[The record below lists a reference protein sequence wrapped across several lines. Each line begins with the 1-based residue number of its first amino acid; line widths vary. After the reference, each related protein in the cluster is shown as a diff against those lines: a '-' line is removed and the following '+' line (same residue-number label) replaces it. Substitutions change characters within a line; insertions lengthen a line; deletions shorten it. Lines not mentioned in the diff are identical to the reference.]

1 MTENSKTIKD
11 KVNISNNLILKDI
24 IINSS
29 NNNQISSNNI
39 PKLKKTENLFLYNQ
53 LRNKVS
59 NLNKENTEL
68 KSKLLSLED
77 KVTNLE
83 SDKIIQNKT
92 ILELNK
98 SQNSILYLKQ
108 IISEK
113 EEVIKKLEDQI
124 LADHRKFNEEYRNRE
139 KKFDYELIQSK
150 IQYDSAKYKIENYL
164 KVENYNDALY
174 KKMIEMEDI
183 IHNFNKIEEDNMN
196 KKKIEYTNKL
206 NKFKKKVIDFLKE
219 EVKTKEDFK
228 EQMRIA
234 NMTNNLHIQELVRDI
249 ENLNY
254 EVIEL
259 LDEKQELKY
268 KIFCLVNDMKIYR
281 KVIDT
286 VCLKNNHLKKKLFK
300 KNMSSPMINFKKFFA
315 DKKTPNISIDNSN
328 NKDIICPTVKINKKL
343 TKLSNSLSSIF
354 EKSKLTPNINIK
366 NESLNT
372 FNSDNYSSLNKFN
385 STSYFNP
392 PQKDL
397 KSINSINNIKENKNK
412 KLYILI
418 DEQIEL
424 IKEKER
430 YKKYYEFYKEKVYLM
445 KEKYSSIFKLYN
457 EALEKIYN
465 EELPKDNQN
474 IFININK
481 LKEGNFDFT
490 KMNSEE
496 KYFVLIKLI
505 KHISPLVLKE
515 DIENNTFAEQVFN
528 VKEKYALRNNTKSFN
543 SSTEQNSFDI
553 SSKIKN
559 KKNVNN
565 FEKNN
570 NTLNEFNKTNN
581 IKIGERRH
589 RKFSNLFRN
598 NKNKHKIF
606 MELKYNFNVLPDTPL
621 KSIPIKDFYNG
632 PFSSI

>member
-1 MTENSKTIKD
+1 MTENAKTIND
-11 KVNISNNLILKDI
+11 KNNISNNLIIKD
-24 IINSS
+24 
-29 NNNQISSNNI
+29 NNNQKSTNNI
-39 PKLKKTENLFLYNQ
+39 HKLKITENLFLYNQ
-53 LRNKVS
+53 LKNKVS

-68 KSKLLSLED
+68 KSKLLSLQD

-206 NKFKKKVIDFLKE
+206 NKFKKKVIDFLRE
-219 EVKTKEDFK
+219 EVNTKEDFK
-228 EQMRIA
+228 EQMRIT

-268 KIFCLVNDMKIYR
+268 KIFCLVNDIKIYR

-315 DKKTPNISIDNSN
+315 DKKTPNINLDNSN

-354 EKSKLTPNINIK
+354 EKSKIIPSINIK

-397 KSINSINNIKENKNK
+397 TSINNIKENKNK

-430 YKKYYEFYKEKVYLM
+430 YKKFFEFYKEKVYLM
-445 KEKYSSIFKLYN
+445 KEKYSSLFKIYN
-457 EALEKIYN
+457 EALQKIYN
-465 EELPKDNQN
+465 EELPKDNQS

-481 LKEGNFDFT
+481 LKDGNFDFT

-496 KYFVLIKLI
+496 KYFILIKLI

-515 DIENNTFAEQVFN
+515 DIENNSFAEQVFN
-528 VKEKYALRNNTKSFN
+528 VKEKYALRNNTKSLN

-559 KKNVNN
+559 KKNVNK
-565 FEKNN
+565 FEKTNS
-570 NTLNEFNKTNN
+570 TLNEFNKTNN
-581 IKIGERRH
+581 IKIGDRKH

-606 MELKYNFNVLPDTPL
+606 MELKYNFNILPDTPL

>member
-1 MTENSKTIKD
+1 MTENAKTIND
-11 KVNISNNLILKDI
+11 KNNISNNLIIKD
-24 IINSS
+24 
-29 NNNQISSNNI
+29 NNNQKSTNNI
-39 PKLKKTENLFLYNQ
+39 HKLKITENLFLYNQ
-53 LRNKVS
+53 LKNKVS

-68 KSKLLSLED
+68 KSKLLSLQD

-98 SQNSILYLKQ
+98 SQNSILYLRQ

-124 LADHRKFNEEYRNRE
+124 LTDHRKFNEEYRNRE

-206 NKFKKKVIDFLKE
+206 NKFKKKVIDFLRE
-219 EVKTKEDFK
+219 EVNTKEDFK
-228 EQMRIA
+228 EQMRIT

-268 KIFCLVNDMKIYR
+268 KILCLVNDIKIYR

-315 DKKTPNISIDNSN
+315 DKKTPKISLENSN

-397 KSINSINNIKENKNK
+397 TSINNIKENKNK

-430 YKKYYEFYKEKVYLM
+430 YKKFFEFYKEKVYLM
-445 KEKYSSIFKLYN
+445 KEKYSSLFKIYN
-457 EALEKIYN
+457 EALQKIYN
-465 EELPKDNQN
+465 EELPKDNQS

-481 LKEGNFDFT
+481 LKDGNFDFT

-496 KYFVLIKLI
+496 KYFILIKLI

-515 DIENNTFAEQVFN
+515 DIENNSFAEQVFN
-528 VKEKYALRNNTKSFN
+528 VKEKYALRNNTKSLN

-559 KKNVNN
+559 KKNVNK
-565 FEKNN
+565 FEKTNS
-570 NTLNEFNKTNN
+570 TLNEFNKTNN
-581 IKIGERRH
+581 IKIGDRKH

-606 MELKYNFNVLPDTPL
+606 MELKYNFNILPDTPL

>member
-1 MTENSKTIKD
+1 MTENAKTIND
-11 KVNISNNLILKDI
+11 KNNISNNLIIKD
-24 IINSS
+24 
-29 NNNQISSNNI
+29 NNNQKSTNNI
-39 PKLKKTENLFLYNQ
+39 HKLKITENLFLYNQ
-53 LRNKVS
+53 LKNKVS

-68 KSKLLSLED
+68 KSKLLSLQD

-98 SQNSILYLKQ
+98 SQNSILYLRQ

-124 LADHRKFNEEYRNRE
+124 LTDHRKFNEEYRNRE

-206 NKFKKKVIDFLKE
+206 NKFKKKVIDFLRE
-219 EVKTKEDFK
+219 EVNTKEDFK
-228 EQMRIA
+228 EQMRIT

-268 KIFCLVNDMKIYR
+268 KIFCLVNDIKIYR

-315 DKKTPNISIDNSN
+315 DKKTPKISLENSN

-397 KSINSINNIKENKNK
+397 TSINNIKENKNK

-430 YKKYYEFYKEKVYLM
+430 YKKFFEFYKEKVYLM
-445 KEKYSSIFKLYN
+445 KEKYSSLFKIYN
-457 EALEKIYN
+457 EALQKIYN
-465 EELPKDNQN
+465 EELPKDNQS

-481 LKEGNFDFT
+481 LKDGNFDFT

-496 KYFVLIKLI
+496 KYFILIKLI

-515 DIENNTFAEQVFN
+515 DIENNSFSEQVFN
-528 VKEKYALRNNTKSFN
+528 VKEKYALRNNTKSLN

-559 KKNVNN
+559 KKNVNK
-565 FEKNN
+565 FEKTNS
-570 NTLNEFNKTNN
+570 TLNEFNKTNN
-581 IKIGERRH
+581 IKIGDRKH

-606 MELKYNFNVLPDTPL
+606 MELKYNFNILPDTPL

>member
-1 MTENSKTIKD
+1 MTENSKTIND
-11 KVNISNNLILKDI
+11 KNNISNNLIIKD
-24 IINSS
+24 
-29 NNNQISSNNI
+29 NNNQKSTNNI
-39 PKLKKTENLFLYNQ
+39 HKLKITENLFLYNQ
-53 LRNKVS
+53 LKNKVS

-68 KSKLLSLED
+68 KSKLLSLQD

-98 SQNSILYLKQ
+98 SQNSILYLRQ

-124 LADHRKFNEEYRNRE
+124 LTDHRKFNEEYRNRE

-206 NKFKKKVIDFLKE
+206 NKFKKKVIDFLRE
-219 EVKTKEDFK
+219 EVNTKEDFK
-228 EQMRIA
+228 EQMRIT

-268 KIFCLVNDMKIYR
+268 KIFCLVNDIKIYR

-315 DKKTPNISIDNSN
+315 DKKTPKISLENSN

-397 KSINSINNIKENKNK
+397 TSINNIKENKNK

-430 YKKYYEFYKEKVYLM
+430 YKKYFEFYKEKVYLM
-445 KEKYSSIFKLYN
+445 KEKYSSLFKIYN
-457 EALEKIYN
+457 EALQKIYN

-481 LKEGNFDFT
+481 LKDGNFDFT

-496 KYFVLIKLI
+496 KYFILIKLI

-515 DIENNTFAEQVFN
+515 DIENNSFAEQVFN
-528 VKEKYALRNNTKSFN
+528 VKEKYALRNNTKSLN

-559 KKNVNN
+559 RKNVNK
-565 FEKNN
+565 FEKTNS
-570 NTLNEFNKTNN
+570 TLNEFNKTNN
-581 IKIGERRH
+581 IKIGDRKH

-606 MELKYNFNVLPDTPL
+606 MELKYNFNILPDTPL

>member
-1 MTENSKTIKD
+1 MTENAKTIND
-11 KVNISNNLILKDI
+11 KNNISNNLIIKD
-24 IINSS
+24 
-29 NNNQISSNNI
+29 NNNQKSTNNI
-39 PKLKKTENLFLYNQ
+39 HKLKITENLFLYNQ
-53 LRNKVS
+53 LKNKVS

-68 KSKLLSLED
+68 KSKLLSLQD

-124 LADHRKFNEEYRNRE
+124 LTDHRKFNEEYRNRE

-219 EVKTKEDFK
+219 EVNTKEDFK
-228 EQMRIA
+228 EQMRVT

-268 KIFCLVNDMKIYR
+268 KIFCLVNDIKIYR

-315 DKKTPNISIDNSN
+315 DKKTPNIILENSN

-397 KSINSINNIKENKNK
+397 TNINNIKENKNK

-430 YKKYYEFYKEKVYLM
+430 YKKFFEFYKEKVYLM
-445 KEKYSSIFKLYN
+445 KEKYSSLFKIYN
-457 EALEKIYN
+457 EALQKIYN
-465 EELPKDNQN
+465 EELPKDNQS

-481 LKEGNFDFT
+481 LKDGNFDFT

-496 KYFVLIKLI
+496 KYFILIKLI

-515 DIENNTFAEQVFN
+515 DIENNAFVEQVFN
-528 VKEKYALRNNTKSFN
+528 VKEKYALRNNTKSLN

-559 KKNVNN
+559 KKNVNK
-565 FEKNN
+565 FEKTN

-581 IKIGERRH
+581 IKIGERKH
-589 RKFSNLFRN
+589 RKFSNMFRN

-606 MELKYNFNVLPDTPL
+606 MELKYNFNILPDTPL

>member
-1 MTENSKTIKD
+1 MTENTKTIND
-11 KVNISNNLILKDI
+11 RDNISKNLILKDI

-29 NNNQISSNNI
+29 LNNQISANNI
-39 PKLKKTENLFLYNQ
+39 PNLKITENLFLYNQ

-59 NLNKENTEL
+59 DLNKENTEL
-68 KSKLLSLED
+68 KSKLLSLQD

-98 SQNSILYLKQ
+98 SQNSIFYLKQ

-124 LADHRKFNEEYRNRE
+124 LADHQKFNEEYRNRE

-206 NKFKKKVIDFLKE
+206 NKFKKKVIDFLRE
-219 EVKTKEDFK
+219 EVNTKEDFK
-228 EQMRIA
+228 EQMRII
-234 NMTNNLHIQELVRDI
+234 NKTNNLHIQELVRDI
-249 ENLNY
+249 EHLNY

-268 KIFCLVNDMKIYR
+268 KIFCLVNDIKIYR

-286 VCLKNNHLKKKLFK
+286 VCLKNNHLQKKLFK
-300 KNMSSPMINFKKFFA
+300 KNMSSPMINFKKFFV
-315 DKKTPNISIDNSN
+315 DKKPKIINIDYSN
-328 NKDIICPTVKINKKL
+328 NKDIICPTVKINKEL

-354 EKSKLTPNINIK
+354 EKSKIIPNKNIK

-372 FNSDNYSSLNKFN
+372 FNSDNYSSLYKFN

-392 PQKDL
+392 PQKDI
-397 KSINSINNIKENKNK
+397 KDISNIKENKNK
-412 KLYILI
+412 KIYFLI
-418 DEQIEL
+418 DEQIGL
-424 IKEKER
+424 IKEKEK
-430 YKKYYEFYKEKVYLM
+430 YKKYYEFYKERVYLM
-445 KEKYSSIFKLYN
+445 KEKYSSIFKIYN
-457 EALEKIYN
+457 EALERICN

-481 LKEGNFDFT
+481 LKDGNFDF
-490 KMNSEE
+490 KQMNSEE
-496 KYFVLIKLI
+496 KYFILIKLI

-515 DIENNTFAEQVFN
+515 DIENNAFAEQVFN

-543 SSTEQNSFDI
+543 SSTEQNSIDI

-559 KKNVNN
+559 KKNMNN
-565 FEKNN
+565 FEKTN

-581 IKIGERRH
+581 IKIGERKH

-621 KSIPIKDFYNG
+621 KSIPIKDFYDG

>member
-1 MTENSKTIKD
+1 MTENAKTIND
-11 KVNISNNLILKDI
+11 KNNISNNLIIKD
-24 IINSS
+24 
-29 NNNQISSNNI
+29 NNNQKSTNNI
-39 PKLKKTENLFLYNQ
+39 HKLKITENLFLYNQ
-53 LRNKVS
+53 LKNKVS

-68 KSKLLSLED
+68 KSKLLSLQD

-92 ILELNK
+92 ILD
-98 SQNSILYLKQ
+98 ILYLKQ

-124 LADHRKFNEEYRNRE
+124 LTDHRKFNEEYRNRE

-206 NKFKKKVIDFLKE
+206 NKFKKKVIDFLRE
-219 EVKTKEDFK
+219 EVNTKEDFK
-228 EQMRIA
+228 EQMRIT

-268 KIFCLVNDMKIYR
+268 KIFCLVNDIKIYR

-315 DKKTPNISIDNSN
+315 DKKTPNINLDNSN

-397 KSINSINNIKENKNK
+397 TNINNIKENKNK

-430 YKKYYEFYKEKVYLM
+430 YKKFFEFYKEKVYLM
-445 KEKYSSIFKLYN
+445 KEKYSSLFKIYN
-457 EALEKIYN
+457 EALQKIYN
-465 EELPKDNQN
+465 EELPKDNQS

-481 LKEGNFDFT
+481 LKDGNFDFT

-496 KYFVLIKLI
+496 KYFILIKLI

-515 DIENNTFAEQVFN
+515 DIENNSFAEQVFN
-528 VKEKYALRNNTKSFN
+528 VKEKYALRNNTKSLN

-559 KKNVNN
+559 KKNVNK
-565 FEKNN
+565 FEKTNS
-570 NTLNEFNKTNN
+570 TLNEFNKTNN
-581 IKIGERRH
+581 IKIGDRKH

-606 MELKYNFNVLPDTPL
+606 MELKYNFNILPDTPL

>member
-1 MTENSKTIKD
+1 MTENAKTIND
-11 KVNISNNLILKDI
+11 KNNISNNLIIKD
-24 IINSS
+24 
-29 NNNQISSNNI
+29 NNNQKSTNNI
-39 PKLKKTENLFLYNQ
+39 HKLKITENLFLYNQ
-53 LRNKVS
+53 LKNKVS

-68 KSKLLSLED
+68 KSKLLSLQD

-98 SQNSILYLKQ
+98 SQNSILYLRQ

-124 LADHRKFNEEYRNRE
+124 LTDHRKFNEEYRNRE

-206 NKFKKKVIDFLKE
+206 NKFKKKVIDFLRE
-219 EVKTKEDFK
+219 EVNTKEDFK
-228 EQMRIA
+228 EQMRIT

-268 KIFCLVNDMKIYR
+268 KIFCLVNDIKIYR

-315 DKKTPNISIDNSN
+315 DKKTPKISLENSN

-397 KSINSINNIKENKNK
+397 TSINNIKENKNK

-430 YKKYYEFYKEKVYLM
+430 YKKFFEFYKEKVYLM
-445 KEKYSSIFKLYN
+445 KEKYSSLFKIYN
-457 EALEKIYN
+457 EALQKIYN
-465 EELPKDNQN
+465 EELPKDNQS

-481 LKEGNFDFT
+481 LKDGNFDFT

-496 KYFVLIKLI
+496 KYFILIKLI

-515 DIENNTFAEQVFN
+515 DIENNSFAEQVFN
-528 VKEKYALRNNTKSFN
+528 VKEKYALRNNTKSLN

-559 KKNVNN
+559 KKNVNK
-565 FEKNN
+565 FEKTNS
-570 NTLNEFNKTNN
+570 TLNEFNKTNN
-581 IKIGERRH
+581 IKIGDRKH

-606 MELKYNFNVLPDTPL
+606 MELKYNFNILPDTPL